1 MTAEL
6 SELRDSSQELCGIAK
21 KRVAHG
27 GRMRCLW
34 PCAIVVAGCG
44 SSTAYHGG
52 SSWSVSLP
60 SGWHRVNFSDS
71 VGQVVSA
78 GLQISNVPLKRPTL
92 MPGYP
97 IQANG
102 NTLLAG
108 GLALIVATDRDRQVP
123 YGHAATLPPPSPNAS
138 GASGWTFGSAL
149 AGQPYLET
157 LTFRAAG
164 RTFVADLKVGPS
176 ASGSDLKALA
186 GIVRSLHIL
195 S

>member
-1 MTAEL
+1 M
-6 SELRDSSQELCGIAK
+6 AK
-21 KRVAHG
+21 GLVAHR

-34 PCAIVVAGCG
+34 PCAIVALAVAGCG
-44 SSTAYHGG
+44 SSAAYHGG

-60 SGWHRVNFSDS
+60 NGWNRVNFSDS
-71 VGQVVSA
+71 AGQVVSA

-97 IQANG
+97 IQVNG
-102 NTLLAG
+102 NALPAG
-108 GLALIVATDRDRQVP
+108 GLALIVATDKDRQVP
-123 YGHAATLPPPSPNAS
+123 YGHATMLPLPSPSAS
-138 GASGWTFGSAL
+138 GASGWAFGSAL
-149 AGQPYLET
+149 GGQPYLET
-157 LTFRAAG
+157 LTFRVAG